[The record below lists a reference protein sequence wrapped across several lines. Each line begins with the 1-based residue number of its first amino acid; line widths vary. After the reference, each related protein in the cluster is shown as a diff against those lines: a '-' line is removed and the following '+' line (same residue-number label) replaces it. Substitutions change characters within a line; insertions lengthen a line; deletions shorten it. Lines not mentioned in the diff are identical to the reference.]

1 MQPHGGSA
9 VGFFKQSITGSA
21 FSVLIN
27 GFRLESELDKFGK
40 EMKNGTD
47 SQYIER
53 SQQGKRNPRA

>member
-27 GFRLESELDKFGK
+27 GFRRESELDKFGK
-40 EMKNGTD
+40 EMKNGRE
-47 SQYIER
+47 I
-53 SQQGKRNPRA
+53 